1 MLAQLVKYHELG
13 VVASGSI
20 PGHTIIQGFKK
31 KYVGRK
37 CCPALLWDLQMAR
50 L

>member
-31 KYVGRK
+31 IRGKK
-37 CCPALLWDLQMAR
+37 MLPCFALTPANG
-50 L
+50 